1 VEGENGLL
9 TEDCVEGLARA
20 MIRISLDDEL
30 HTKLVA
36 GCKDWSERI
45 SIGVMADRYAEG
57 IMSVLR
63 DAG

>member
-1 VEGENGLL
+1 
-9 TEDCVEGLARA
+9 